1 MNVSLSEPISPG
13 LTYVSDDSALVGW
26 GCALTAPPSTV
37 INSYCGITDCRGSEI
52 SQRMFR

>member
-1 MNVSLSEPISPG
+1 MDVSLSELISPG